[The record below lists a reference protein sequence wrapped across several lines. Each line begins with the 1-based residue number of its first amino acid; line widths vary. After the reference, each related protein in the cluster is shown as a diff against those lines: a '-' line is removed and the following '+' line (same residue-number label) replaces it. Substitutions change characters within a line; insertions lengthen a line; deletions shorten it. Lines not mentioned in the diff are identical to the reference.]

1 MQTLDKDDFR
11 TILED
16 ARARHA
22 AVVALIYFN
31 DTQAMNLLR
40 LYLTVGVATLSGAI
54 AALTKD
60 TVIPIATGWALAAT
74 TGVMLFGSILC
85 LLAMASGTINL
96 PGRDADFWLWGLDP
110 QVEKTDVLKRY
121 LENLKEKAETNRG
134 LTERSGIALKYAKYC
149 VVAAIIAA
157 ACAGALA
164 LRLKS

>member
-40 LYLTVGVATLSGAI
+40 LYLTIGVAAASGAI
-54 AALTKD
+54 AALTNN
-60 TVIPIATGWALAAT
+60 TAIPVATGWALAAAT
-74 TGVMLFGSILC
+74 IVMLFGSFLC

-96 PGRDADFWLWGLDP
+96 PGRDPDFWLWGLNP
-110 QVEKTDVLKRY
+110 QIEKPEVLKRY
-121 LENLKEKAETNRG
+121 LENLSEKAEVNRK
-134 LTERSGIALKYAKYC
+134 LSERSGIALTYAKYC

-157 ACAGALA
+157 ACAGAIA
-164 LRLKS
+164 LRLGS